1 MPRRGTYAGHG
12 SGAGSIPIV
21 VVVGWV
27 GLCQLEDVAGDAAE
41 SLQAAERSELLL
53 YKKGSLLVFLES
65 LVQEIFEELLGGARL
80 QALTLFLE
88 ARGDVLLCN
97 NDENRGK
104 SRGNAEIRGEFQY
117 RPRSPRHQRDL
128 K

>member
-1 MPRRGTYAGHG
+1 MA
-12 SGAGSIPIV
+12 
-21 VVVGWV
+21 GWV
-27 GLCQLEDVAGDAAE
+27 GLCQLEDVAGDATE

-88 ARGDVLLCN
+88 ARGDVLLCS

-128 K
+128 E